1 MMGGG
6 GTNPCAE
13 YSVATENPRS
23 NSVRVALRS
32 AGLCI
37 LGWRDAA
44 GLPAHSDHSLI
55 GVGLAGRGGTTS
67 PLGPLVNW
75 RWVGGVGLAGLPARS
90 NTHPFELARAAD
102 VQNISE
108 SSSSPAYRYPGLSC
122 TP

>member
-1 MMGGG
+1 MMLTTMRVLMMGGG

-55 GVGLAGRGGTTS
+55 GVGLAG
-67 PLGPLVNW
+67 LGW
-75 RWVGGVGLAGLPARS
+75 RDSQPARTP
-90 NTHPFELARAAD
+90 THLNWLGLLMFRIFQNHHRRLRTGTRACPARRSA
-102 VQNISE
+102 
-108 SSSSPAYRYPGLSC
+108 
-122 TP
+122 